1 MFRNVYYEES
11 QRPQVFLVLGGQK
24 RILHFIKKK
33 NPRPTEIHATATLF
47 PGLWLGLSAVGVF
60 DLLVV
65 AILRLQKLIQR
76 SKEEPKLAVKPYAE
90 KNLFVK
96 TRFHFNND

>member
-11 QRPQVFLVLGGQK
+11 QWPQVFLVLGGQK
-24 RILHFIKKK
+24 PDPTLHLKKT
-33 NPRPTEIHATATLF
+33 PHPTEIHATATLF

-65 AILRLQKLIQR
+65 AILRLQRLIQR
-76 SKEEPKLAVKPYAE
+76 SKEEPKLVVEPHAE